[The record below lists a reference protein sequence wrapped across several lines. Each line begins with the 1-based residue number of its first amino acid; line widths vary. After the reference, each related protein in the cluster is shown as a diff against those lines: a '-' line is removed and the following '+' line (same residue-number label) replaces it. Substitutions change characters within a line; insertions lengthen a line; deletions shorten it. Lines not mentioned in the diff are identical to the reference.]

1 MSLSKEEKEAQKAAA
16 KAAKE
21 LEKAEKAAQKEKAKA
36 EAAEAKAL
44 ANAKK
49 AEDAVNKQVEKS
61 NKPEEQRPT
70 GKFEKLLHDGKYYL
84 VNVDGRILS
93 SALTEDA
100 VDRMVM
106 NLNNKR
112 R

>member
-1 MSLSKEEKEAQKAAA
+1 MPRGKGEEKKTDELEIEPIIPVMETPKVEKPTVEEPKEEKIEAT
-16 KAAKE
+16 
-21 LEKAEKAAQKEKAKA
+21 
-36 EAAEAKAL
+36 
-44 ANAKK
+44 
-49 AEDAVNKQVEKS
+49 S
-61 NKPEEQRPT
+61 KPETQKPT
-70 GKFEKLLHDGKYYL
+70 GKFEKLLHEGRYYL

-93 SALTEDA
+93 SGDKEDV

>member
-1 MSLSKEEKEAQKAAA
+1 MPKPKKVVEAP
-16 KAAKE
+16 
-21 LEKAEKAAQKEKAKA
+21 
-36 EAAEAKAL
+36 
-44 ANAKK
+44 
-49 AEDAVNKQVEKS
+49 VEKVEVVDVPEVVVS
-61 NKPEEQRPT
+61 KPAEQRPT

-93 SALTEDA
+93 AGLTEDD

>member
-1 MSLSKEEKEAQKAAA
+1 MPRGKREEKKIDELEIEPIIPVVETPVEEPKFEEHKEEKVEATSNPETQK
-16 KAAKE
+16 
-21 LEKAEKAAQKEKAKA
+21 
-36 EAAEAKAL
+36 
-44 ANAKK
+44 
-49 AEDAVNKQVEKS
+49 
-61 NKPEEQRPT
+61 PT
-70 GKFEKLLHDGKYYL
+70 GKFEKLLHEGKYYL

-93 SALTEDA
+93 SGDKEDV

>member
-1 MSLSKEEKEAQKAAA
+1 MSRGKREEKVEAT
-16 KAAKE
+16 
-21 LEKAEKAAQKEKAKA
+21 
-36 EAAEAKAL
+36 
-44 ANAKK
+44 
-49 AEDAVNKQVEKS
+49 S
-61 NKPEEQRPT
+61 KPEIQKPT
-70 GKFEKLLHDGKYYL
+70 GKFEKLLHEGKYYL

-93 SALTEDA
+93 SGDKEDT

>member
-1 MSLSKEEKEAQKAAA
+1 MPRGKREEKKTD
-16 KAAKE
+16 E
-21 LEKAEKAAQKEKAKA
+21 LEIEPIIPVTETPKVEEPMVEEPKEGKV
-36 EAAEAKAL
+36 EAT
-44 ANAKK
+44 
-49 AEDAVNKQVEKS
+49 S
-61 NKPEEQRPT
+61 KPETQKPT
-70 GKFEKLLHDGKYYL
+70 GRFEKFLHEGKYYL

-93 SALTEDA
+93 SGDKEDI